1 MMDHDPQNKEARL
14 ERLSRRNSSSH
25 QESEGY
31 SNFVR
36 IMRITLPLAALA
48 VVFVL
53 FTGSN
58 VEESIISPIEE
69 EKEQL
74 RDQHIAQNELI
85 NPKFESMD
93 KKSQPYVITADRA
106 VQGDKNKDLIMLDQ
120 PKGTVTM
127 QSGRRVNVSS
137 ATGAYRQDTER
148 FFLQGGVFLRHD
160 DGYVLQ
166 SEEAH
171 IDLKESFAWSEKAVQ
186 GQGPD
191 IAIEASGMHA
201 NGKTGEVVFT
211 GPARLILEGGMEG
224 LE

>member
-1 MMDHDPQNKEARL
+1 MQNKEARL
-14 ERLSRRNSSSH
+14 ERLSRRNTPP
-25 QESEGY
+25 EEEIGYGY

-36 IMRITLPLAALA
+36 VMRITLPLAALA
-48 VVFVL
+48 IIVVL
-53 FTGSN
+53 FVGSD
-58 VEESIISPIEE
+58 VEETIVAPIEE
-69 EKEQL
+69 GKEQL

-85 NPKFESMD
+85 DPKFQSMD
-93 KKSQPYVITADRA
+93 KKSQPYFITADRA

-120 PKGTVTM
+120 PKGTMTM
-127 QSGRRVNVSS
+127 ENGVKVKMSS

-148 FFLQGGVFLRHD
+148 FFLQGGVFLQHD

-171 IDLKESFAWSEKAVQ
+171 IDLKENFAWSEKAVQ

-191 IAIEASGMHA
+191 IAIEATGMHA
-201 NGKTGEVVFT
+201 NGKTGEIVFT
-211 GPARLILEGGMEG
+211 GPARLVLENGMEG